1 VAIKK
6 IKLFN
11 VLFDALTMNETVSLV
26 EKQINENM
34 GVHLLG
40 VNADKI
46 LAMEKNA
53 SLRKIVND
61 ADIINADGASVVL
74 ASRFLKEPLPE
85 RIAGID
91 LMQELLSVANKKGY
105 SVYFIGARKSVVDKM
120 VDKFKY
126 EYPQLRIVGYR
137 DGYFE
142 KKDWKIIA
150 SEVRNSKSDL
160 VFIGIT
166 SPMKEYFID
175 FLLKQNVK
183 SVLMGVGGSFDVLSG
198 NIKRA
203 PIWMQRVNLEWLFR
217 LAQEP
222 HRLFRRY
229 FVGNIKFIIRVFSE
243 KILH

>member
-203 PIWMQRVNLEWLFR
+203 PIWMQRVNLEWL
-217 LAQEP
+217 L
-222 HRLFRRY
+222 RR
-229 FVGNIKFIIRVFSE
+229 G
-243 KILH
+243 